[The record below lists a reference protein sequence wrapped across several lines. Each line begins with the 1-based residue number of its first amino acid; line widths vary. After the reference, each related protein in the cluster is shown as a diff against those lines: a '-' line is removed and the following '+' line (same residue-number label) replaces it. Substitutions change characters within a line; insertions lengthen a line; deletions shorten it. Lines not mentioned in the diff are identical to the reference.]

1 MIFAPSIL
9 SRYIAWRL
17 FNAIV
22 ITFIIIFSLVFL
34 IDFVNLLQDL
44 GQSSSA
50 RTIDVMLLTLQRTPL
65 IAEEIFPFTIL
76 FAAIAAFVSLSR
88 KMELVV
94 ARATGISIWQML
106 APALLTAGF
115 VGIAAT
121 AAYNPAATW
130 LKERSI
136 QNEIALYAKSPSKS
150 SSRWIRQQSA
160 EDQSII
166 RAKRSGNR
174 GQKLAGVTAFVFTLQ
189 EGAFVERIEAATA
202 NLKPGYWEMRSA
214 RVMRAGM
221 APESH
226 PVYRLATHLTAEQVA
241 ETITSPETISFW
253 ELSKVIEQWDASGIN
268 TRKFQLQ
275 YQELLARP
283 ALFATMVLIAVMV
296 SLGLA
301 RLGGVSRAILGG
313 VLAGF
318 VLYIAGEMASDL
330 GAAGFITP
338 FVAAWAP
345 PIIGVLMSVTV
356 LLYREDG

>member
-1 MIFAPSIL
+1 MPAIL
-9 SRYIAWRL
+9 SRYIATRL
-17 FNAIV
+17 LSSILVSFV
-22 ITFIIIFSLVFL
+22 IFFALVYL
-34 IDFVNLLQDL
+34 IDFINLIQDMTQNPQANMVEIAFL
-44 GQSSSA
+44 G
-50 RTIDVMLLTLQRTPL
+50 LLRAPVVVEQT
-65 IAEEIFPFTIL
+65 FPFTML
-76 FAAIAAFVSLSR
+76 FAAIATFVGLSR

-94 ARATGISIWQML
+94 ARATGVSVWQML
-106 APALLTAGF
+106 APALLTAGL
-115 VGIAAT
+115 VGVVAT
-121 AAYNPAATW
+121 TLFNPAATW
-130 LKERSI
+130 LQERSI
-136 QNEIALYAKSPSKS
+136 QNETALYSKSSSKS
-150 SSRWIRQQSA
+150 SSRWIRQQSN
-160 EDQSII
+160 EDQSVI
-166 RAKRSGNR
+166 RAKRSGNFGR
-174 GQKLAGVTAFVFTLQ
+174 KLTGVTAFVFTLQ
-189 EGAFVERIEAATA
+189 EGAFVERIEAKTA
-202 NLKPGYWEMRSA
+202 ILKPGYWELRSA

-221 APESH
+221 AAESH

-253 ELSKVIEQWDASGIN
+253 ELPRVIEQWDASGIN

-275 YQELLARP
+275 FQELLARP

-318 VLYIAGEMASDL
+318 VLYIAGEMAGDL

-338 FVAAWAP
+338 VVAAWAP